1 VDSVDRIRQMILSV
15 QQQLYAIE
23 RELEQ
28 VKQPQPSAYD
38 LELDMFTPA
47 EQPPTEPGLYEV
59 MGGQETNDFPDCCA
73 VGNDTGYYCSGTL
86 IAPQLVVT
94 AKHCQYVTCVF
105 LKGNDITK
113 PECGETLRVQKEIV
127 HPALDLK
134 LLLLE
139 KPSAVTPRK
148 VLQTLSLASSKVAT
162 VAGFGRIDAAG
173 LVGYGKKR
181 QVDVP
186 IVTMDITSNDAL
198 KYGCLQG
205 WEMVAG
211 HQGLQRDTCKGDSG
225 GPLYIHA
232 GNDQYALLGV
242 TSRGVRNGF
251 TTCGDGGIY
260 VCLDRCVD
268 WIEQVTGIKLP
279 A

>member
-1 VDSVDRIRQMILSV
+1 MDAIEQIQQMIHSV
-15 QQQLYAIE
+15 QQQLYIIE
-23 RELEQ
+23 RELDR
-28 VKQPQPSAYD
+28 VKQSQMTTYD

-47 EQPPTEPGLYEV
+47 ELPQTEPGGYEV
-59 MGGQETNDFPDCCA
+59 IGGEETKNFPDCCA
-73 VGNDTGYYCSGTL
+73 VGNNGGYYCSGTL

-94 AKHCQYVTCVF
+94 AKHCQDVTRIF
-105 LKGNDITK
+105 LRGNDITK
-113 PECGETLRVQKEIV
+113 PESGEILRVQKEIL

-134 LLLLE
+134 LLFLE
-139 KPSAVTPRK
+139 KPASVIPRK
-148 VLQTLSLASSKVAT
+148 VVQILPATVGKVAT

-186 IVTMDITSNDAL
+186 IVAMELTSSDAL
-198 KYGCLQG
+198 KYGGLQG

-225 GPLYIHA
+225 GPLYIQI
-232 GNDQYALLGV
+232 GNNEYALLGV
-242 TSRGVRNGF
+242 TSRGVLTGF

-260 VCLDRCVD
+260 VRLDRCID